1 MHYASLHRRHNRTM
15 ATDLS
20 FDAFLQQLQRQFEA
34 MPPAAALQVALQ
46 GCTERRLH
54 VTAPLA
60 ANINDKGNAFG
71 GSLGSV
77 MTLAGW
83 ALVNCQLHLAGLHGD
98 VYVAETQVR
107 YLAPLYADLHAQ
119 AAAEVDAD
127 WDVFVQTFRRRG
139 RARIGIQAQV
149 GAPGAAAAATL
160 SGRFVAIAKG

>member
-1 MHYASLHRRHNRTM
+1 M
-15 ATDLS
+15 AADLS
-20 FDAFLQQLQRQFEA
+20 FEAFLQQLQRQFQA
-34 MPPAAALQVALQ
+34 MPPVAALQVALDRYADQ
-46 GCTERRLH
+46 RLH
-54 VTAPLA
+54 VVAPLA

-83 ALVNCQLHLAGLHGD
+83 GLINCELHRAGLQAD
-98 VYVAETQVR
+98 VYVADSQVR

-119 AAAEVDAD
+119 ANADAAGD
-127 WDVFVQTFRRRG
+127 WEVFVNTFRQRG

>member
-1 MHYASLHRRHNRTM
+1 MT
-15 ATDLS
+15 TDFS

-34 MPPAAALQVALQ
+34 MPPAAALQVTLQ
-46 GCTERRLH
+46 GYAERRLH
-54 VTAPLA
+54 MSAPLA

-83 ALVNCQLHLAGLHGD
+83 ALVNCELHQARLHGD
-98 VYVAETQVR
+98 VYVADTQVR
-107 YLAPLYADLHAQ
+107 YLAPLYADLHTQ
-119 AAAEVDAD
+119 AAAEEGAD
-127 WDVFVQTFRRRG
+127 WDVFVDTFRQRG

-149 GAPGAAAAATL
+149 GALGAAASATL

>member
-1 MHYASLHRRHNRTM
+1 M
-15 ATDLS
+15 AADSS
-20 FDAFLQQLQRQFEA
+20 FDAFLQQLQRQFDA
-34 MPPAAALQVALQ
+34 MPPVAALQVALHGYAAQ
-46 GCTERRLH
+46 RLH
-54 VTAPLA
+54 LTAPLA

-83 ALVNCQLHLAGLHGD
+83 ALVNCELQRAGLQAD
-98 VYVAETQVR
+98 VYVADSQVR

-119 AAAEVDAD
+119 ASAAADAD
-127 WDVFVQTFRRRG
+127 WDAFVQTFRQRG

-149 GAPGAAAAATL
+149 GPADGTAAATL